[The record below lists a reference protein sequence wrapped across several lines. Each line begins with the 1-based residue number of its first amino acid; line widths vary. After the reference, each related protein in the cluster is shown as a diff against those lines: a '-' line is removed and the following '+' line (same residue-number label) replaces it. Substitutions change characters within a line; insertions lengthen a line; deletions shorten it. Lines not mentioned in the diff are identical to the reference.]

1 MTKVV
6 IAAAGQGTRML
17 ELTDDKS
24 KHLIEINQKPFLAYL
39 FDNIFLAGYRD
50 LVLVVGY
57 KEDLMK
63 SFVDNYAPPI
73 ENIKK
78 EDYKISIVSQFEIL
92 GPKEKEYGTACPI
105 RCVKDIIGNHNFIYL
120 CGDNF
125 YSARDLK
132 DIDIDDSFTYV
143 SGLHSDEPEKYGVLM
158 KNDGFLEKIIE
169 KPKEFVGNLINVSL
183 YRFTPEIFEKASAI
197 EKSKR
202 GEYEI
207 TDAINLLAQ
216 EKKVKVRQL
225 QDYWMDF
232 GRPEDIEKIAEII
245 KENKINGNG

>member
-17 ELTDDKS
+17 HLTDDKS
-24 KHLIEINQKPFLAYL
+24 KHLIEIENKPFLSYL
-39 FDNIFLAGYRD
+39 LDNLFVAGYRD

-63 SFVDNYAPPI
+63 QFVDNYVPPI
-73 ENIKK
+73 DNPEKK
-78 EDYKISIVSQFEIL
+78 EYKITLVSQFEIL

-105 RCVKDIIGNHNFIYL
+105 KCVKDIIGDNNFIYL

-132 DIDIDDSFTYV
+132 GIDIDDEYTYV
-143 SGLHSDEPEKYGVLM
+143 SGMISNEPEKYGVLVAR
-158 KNDGFLEKIIE
+158 DGILEKIVE
-169 KPKEFVGNLINVSL
+169 KPKDFVGNLINVSL
-183 YRFTPEIFEKASAI
+183 YRFTPEIFTKAFEI
-197 EKSKR
+197 DKSSR

-207 TDAINLLAQ
+207 TDAINLLAK
-216 EKKVKVRQL
+216 EGKVKVKEIH
-225 QDYWMDF
+225 DFWIDF
-232 GRPEDIEKIAEII
+232 GRPEDIKKLAEMLEK
-245 KENKINGNG
+245 K